1 MPHRSGPGA
10 PLPQSV
16 SVSAECSL
24 CFSPLQLTGE
34 STVMENGLVS
44 QHAYTMIGAEQVR
57 VAFWLGI
64 SLWGSNPCSYS
75 SKQEPE

>member
-1 MPHRSGPGA
+1 
-10 PLPQSV
+10 
-16 SVSAECSL
+16 
-24 CFSPLQLTGE
+24 
-34 STVMENGLVS
+34 MENGLVS

-64 SLWGSNPCSYS
+64 SLWGSNLCSYS